1 MPRILTPIILA
12 LLFLPACAPKSPR
25 EKVKAPQP
33 EELWTEFKN
42 STGLSPEM
50 HSFRIRM
57 SINFSGP
64 KRRDRILSEIWGNRN
79 YPVRMDLKAGMGR
92 IFSMWREDSHKWQA
106 FYPGENTVYRHED
119 GHRGSAAL
127 GFPSPFNLL
136 ETSRFLSGR
145 YSLLTPREFA
155 RAEKKDRGFKY
166 FFPSDTTIRSI
177 TLDYRGIPVRIAGM
191 DWAAE
196 LKDYDREKGM
206 AMRIDMQLPGKKRA
220 VIRIKEA
227 EFRKKYWE
235 DKQLRLRLPPDAE
248 TRYLLDSEGA
258 GLHRSGLNKTFKF
271 GKRKTVSICGL
282 SGDVPRIGASDL
294 RHSNRGGRP

>member
-1 MPRILTPIILA
+1 MPRILIPIILV
-12 LLFLPACAPKSPR
+12 LLFLTACAPKSPR
-25 EKVKAPQP
+25 ERVKAPQP

-42 STGLSPEM
+42 STGISPKM

-57 SINFSGP
+57 SINFFGP
-64 KRRDRILSEIWGNRN
+64 ERRNRILGEIWGNRN

-92 IFSMWREDSHKWQA
+92 IFSMWREDGQNWQA
-106 FYPGENTVYRHED
+106 FYPGENTVYIHED
-119 GHRGSAAL
+119 GQRGAEVL
-127 GFPSPFNLL
+127 GFPTPFNLL

-145 YSLLTPREFA
+145 YSLLTPGEFA
-155 RAEKKDRGFKY
+155 RAGKKDRCLKY
-166 FFPSDTTIRSI
+166 FFPRDKTIRSI
-177 TLDYRGIPVRIAGM
+177 TLDYRGVPVRIAGT

-206 AMRIDMQLPGKKRA
+206 AMRMDMQLPGEKRA

-227 EFRKKYWE
+227 KFRKKYWE

-248 TRYLLDSEGA
+248 TRYLLNSEGT
-258 GLHRSGLNKTFKF
+258 GPHRSGLNKTFKF

-282 SGDVPRIGASDL
+282 RGDVPRIGASDL
-294 RHSNRGGRP
+294 KHSNRGGRP